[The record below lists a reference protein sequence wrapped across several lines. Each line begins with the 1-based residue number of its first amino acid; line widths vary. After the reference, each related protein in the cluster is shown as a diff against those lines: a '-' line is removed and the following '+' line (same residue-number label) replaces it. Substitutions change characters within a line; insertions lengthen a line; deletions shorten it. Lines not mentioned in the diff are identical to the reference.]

1 MINFRFH
8 VVSITAVFLALAI
21 GLVLGTAALNGPVAD
36 NLNNQVSSLSN
47 RNNQLRERSNQLQ
60 NQLDSQA
67 DFVRESAPML
77 LAGRLAGRSVL
88 VVTTDTAI
96 NKYRDDTI
104 ALLQRAGASI
114 TGKVR
119 IEKEFTDP
127 KRDGALQDLG
137 TRLVPA
143 GVTSMPNTGV
153 GVETASALFA
163 TALVTGGSTVSDAS
177 RTAILSGYGSLG
189 VITVEGATITKAA
202 DAVVFIIGP
211 GATDEDADQRNAAL
225 LTIVRQFDRI
235 AKRMV
240 LAAPQA
246 GGTGNPIGAIRGDD
260 SLAKQIS
267 TVDNVSSPE
276 GQVVT
281 ALALAEQFENKT
293 GHYGSGDGSTARVP
307 DLLKQ

>member
-1 MINFRFH
+1 VINFRFH

-36 NLNNQVSSLSN
+36 GLNNQVSSLSN
-47 RNNQLRERSNQLQ
+47 RNNQLREQTSQLQ

-77 LAGRLAGRSVL
+77 LAGRLTGRSVL
-88 VVTTDTAI
+88 VVTSDTADK
-96 NKYRDDTI
+96 KYRDETI
-104 ALLQRAGASI
+104 ALLQQAGASI
-114 TGKVR
+114 TGKVL
-119 IEKEFTDP
+119 IEKDFTDP
-127 KRDGALQDLG
+127 QRDGALQDLG

-177 RTAILSGYGSLG
+177 RTAIIAGYSSLG
-189 VITVEGATITKAA
+189 VVSVEGTITKSA

-211 GATDEDADQRNAAL
+211 GATDEDADKRNTAL

-246 GGTGNPIGAIRGDD
+246 GGTGNPIGVIRGDD
-260 SLAKQIS
+260 SLAKKIS